1 MRTITAAA
9 LSDAVRAACIDAAI
23 SASPDLVAALERALA
38 AEESDIGRHTL
49 ARLLDNC
56 RIAAESRIPLC
67 QDTGLAVF
75 FVERGEEVT
84 VAGGMNAAIADGVRR
99 GYADGYLRK
108 SSCHCLTRK
117 NCGDNN
123 PPVIH
128 TEIVPGDRLR
138 LSFMAKG
145 GGSENMSAVGML
157 KPAQGEQ
164 GIVDFVTATVERA
177 GANPC
182 PPVIVGVGI
191 GGTFERAALN
201 SKRALLR
208 ELGAPSSDPDAARM
222 EAELLRRVNALGIG
236 PEGFGG
242 RVTALAVHLILEPC
256 HLASLPVAVNLQCH
270 ANRHRLIEL

>member
-9 LSDAVRAACIDAAI
+9 LSDAVRAACIEAAI
-23 SASPDLVAALERALA
+23 SASPDLVAALERALSV
-38 AEESDIGRHTL
+38 EESDIGRHTL

-56 RIAAESRIPLC
+56 RIATEQKIPIC

-84 VAGGMNAAIADGVRR
+84 VAGGMNAAVADGVRR

-117 NCGDNN
+117 NYGDNN

-128 TEIVPGDRLR
+128 TEIVPGERLR
-138 LSFMAKG
+138 LFFMAKG

-177 GANPC
+177 
-182 PPVIVGVGI
+182 
-191 GGTFERAALN
+191 ALN

-208 ELGAPSSDPDAARM
+208 EIGVPSPDPDAARM